1 MMGNHKSRWSSGM
14 AALLTVLLLTG
25 CAGQSPRVDFY
36 VLSADAGTTADAGVA
51 GKCSD
56 QAISVGPVSW
66 PRYLDQPRIVTRTG
80 QNRLEANEFSRWG
93 GSLEDDFV
101 RTVIRNISDQLRSEL
116 VMNYRRSAH
125 FAPVYRVEMDV
136 QQFDG
141 QLGGNVILVVK
152 WSIVAE
158 TSGKIVKVKTST
170 IQKATSASDYDALVN
185 ASSMA
190 VAQLSGE
197 IAAQLARV
205 CAAAPSK

>member
-1 MMGNHKSRWSSGM
+1 MMGNKFQRSSGI
-14 AALLTVLLLTG
+14 AALLTVLLLAG

-36 VLSADAGTTADAGVA
+36 VLSADAGTMVNAGVA
-51 GKCSD
+51 GKCGD

-66 PRYLDQPRIVTRTG
+66 PRYLDQPRIVTRAG
-80 QNRLEANEFSRWG
+80 QNRLEANEFNRWG

-101 RTVIRNISDQLRSEL
+101 RTVIRNLSDQLRSEL

-141 QLGGNVILVVK
+141 QLGGDVVLDAK
-152 WSIVAE
+152 WAIITVA
-158 TSGKIVKVKTST
+158 SGELEKVATST
-170 IQKATSASDYDALVN
+170 IQKSTSGSDYEALVN